1 MKNQLKN
8 ALALSCVA
16 MATTSAI
23 AQDRP
28 RVNLNQ
34 PQQVQAPGITYTYAG
49 VRYINQSIDGSGIDC
64 DQDGLNL
71 FGSLDLKEGFFAKAS
86 YSDVSGNHGCG
97 SSSFSAGAGYH
108 TAYSDTVDMY
118 ATLSFVSVSEGD
130 NDSGLE
136 FAGGMRTFLTEV
148 VEGSVEL
155 YHGTYGLEETGIRGT
170 VDYWLNESWTVNGGV
185 ALGSDSTTFGLGAR
199 YAF

>member
-1 MKNQLKN
+1 MKNQLKS
-8 ALALSCVA
+8 AFAVGCFA
-16 MATTSAI
+16 MAATGAV
-23 AQDRP
+23 AQERP

-49 VRYINQSIDGSGIDC
+49 VRYINQSIDSDFEC
-64 DQDGLNL
+64 DQDGINL
-71 FGSLDLKEGFFAKAS
+71 FGSLDLKDGFFAKAS
-86 YSDVSGNHGCG
+86 YSDVSGNNNCG
-97 SSSFSAGAGYH
+97 SSSFLAGAGYH
-108 TAYSDTVDMY
+108 TAYSDSVDMY
-118 ATLSFVSVSEGD
+118 ATVSFVSVSEGD

-148 VEGSVEL
+148 VEGRLEL

-170 VDYWLNESWTVNGGV
+170 VDYWLNDAWTVNGGV
-185 ALGSDSTTFGLGAR
+185 SLGSDSTTFGIGAR